1 MHTSSVFRSSAR
13 RALAVALPALSLLA
27 ACVVGP
33 NYQRPSLATP
43 DAFRGAPPPA
53 PGQTVA
59 SLAEQPWQDVFVDP
73 ALQSLVQDGL
83 SNNFDLQIAAARI
96 EQARALVGTAA
107 SQGKPQVGYSAGAG
121 YQNSFIPG
129 PNGQA
134 DTLDYPSVGATLNA
148 AWELDLWGRIKRAT
162 EAARAN
168 LMAQEDVRRGVIL
181 TLISDIA
188 TGYYRLLELD
198 REQAIAEQSSV
209 VYRQTLDLFT
219 LRFEAGRDSR
229 LPVDRTQAL
238 YEASTA
244 KAADLRRAIAQQEN
258 ALSILVGSNPRDIAR
273 GRPLDAQTMPVT
285 PLGATTDLLQRRPDI
300 LAAEQ
305 TMVRANAEIGEAIA
319 ERYPRIGLSALL
331 GGIGADVG
339 SGWHGFG
346 VWNLAA
352 GLTGPIFTGGR
363 LTELYNERKA
373 FWDESIAGYRKTV
386 QIAFQETA
394 DALAA
399 QNHLV
404 AQRQG
409 LEAQVASLQRA
420 TGIALD
426 RYQAGRASYFEVLEA
441 QQQLFPAE
449 DALAQTSRDQLL
461 AVVSLYKALGGG
473 WNPSME
479 QATQPVAANSGGGHG

>member
-1 MHTSSVFRSSAR
+1 MHIRPISRSTAR
-13 RALAVALPALSLLA
+13 RALTVVLPALSLLA

-33 NYQRPSLATP
+33 NYQRPSVSTP
-43 DAFRGAPPPA
+43 DSFRGAAPPTPA
-53 PGQTVA
+53 EISIA
-59 SLAEQPWQDVFVDP
+59 DHPWQEVFVDP
-73 ALQSLVQDGL
+73 ALQALIQEGL
-83 SNNFDLQIAAARI
+83 TNNFDLQIAAARI
-96 EQARALVGTAA
+96 EQARALVGISA
-107 SQGKPQVGYSAGAG
+107 SQGKPQVGYSAGVG
-121 YQNSFIPG
+121 YENSFIPG
-129 PNGQA
+129 PNGE
-134 DTLDYPSVGATLNA
+134 TGTIDYPSVGATLNA

-168 LMAQEDVRRGVIL
+168 LMAQEDVRRGVTL

-198 REQAIAEQSSV
+198 REQAIAEQSSLV
-209 VYRQTLDLFT
+209 FRQTLDLFT
-219 LRFEAGRDSR
+219 MRFEAGRDSR
-229 LPVDRTQAL
+229 LPVERTRAL

-244 KAADLRRAIAQQEN
+244 KAADLRQAIARQEN
-258 ALSILVGSNPRDIAR
+258 ALSILIGSNPRDIAR
-273 GRPLDAQTMPVT
+273 GHPLDAQTMPAT

-305 TMVRANAEIGEAIA
+305 TMVRANAQIGEAIA

-331 GGIGADVG
+331 GGVGANVG
-339 SGWHGFG
+339 DGWNGFG

-373 FWDESIAGYRKTV
+373 FWDETIASYRKTV
-386 QIAFQETA
+386 QTAFRETS

-399 QNHLV
+399 QTHLV
-404 AQRQG
+404 AQRRGQ
-409 LEAQVASLQRA
+409 EAQVAALQRS

-473 WNPSME
+473 WTPSME
-479 QATQPVAANSGGGHG
+479 QASQPPAKTSGGGRG